1 MKSMMAYNP
10 LVKPL
15 CSPKETG
22 FRTWDCRTLSSKVKE
37 VKSTMKPFDW
47 LESNIDY
54 GRNLV
59 NSGVEGAL
67 SARQKSLGEAPVS
80 SVLIEAVR
88 GLDAGGGRG
97 LCRFAGRNSR
107 KQAQAQLWRDCWS
120 RLTGSR
126 DRGCHRH
133 GLGHPAFDRRYGS
146 WSDEEDRRD
155 TGCALAGEE
164 PNSLRLSPVPARTV
178 RRGRGCRQAWCERW
192 SPPRLRPAH
201 TAKAL
206 PMKMQS
212 GFFWG

>member
-88 GLDAGGGRG
+88 QAWMPAAVGAYVGSLGATLGNRRKPNYGAIVGAGLLGAAIGVVTGMAWGTR
-97 LCRFAGRNSR
+97 
-107 KQAQAQLWRDCWS
+107 
-120 RLTGSR
+120 RLTGDMARGAMRKIDATR
-126 DRGCHRH
+126 DAHW
-133 GLGHPAFDRRYGS
+133 LEKNPIPYG
-146 WSDEEDRRD
+146 
-155 TGCALAGEE
+155 
-164 PNSLRLSPVPARTV
+164 
-178 RRGRGCRQAWCERW
+178 
-192 SPPRLRPAH
+192 
-201 TAKAL
+201 
-206 PMKMQS
+206 
-212 GFFWG
+212 